1 MSNIVKLELEIN
13 VDELKDIINDSKD
26 LNDNEQLFS
35 NLVQFARAKKKI
47 NDLLDQIISIE
58 EDAKGLIKSK
68 AQALYGDGWQAIKGK
83 GYKISRSGTGAVYAV
98 LPDAKPPKEFIIVKE
113 SLDAKKIEAH
123 IKETGKLPK
132 GIDYNPSR
140 GTALR
145 ITVSD
150 DENN

>member
-1 MSNIVKLELEIN
+1 MSNTVKIELEIN
-13 VDELKDIINDSKD
+13 VDELRDVINDSKD
-26 LNDNEQLFS
+26 LNDNEQLFA

-58 EDAKGLIKSK
+58 EDAKGLIKSR

-83 GYKISRSGTGAVYAV
+83 GYKISRSSTGAVFSI
-98 LPDAKPPKEFIIVKE
+98 LPDAKVPKEFLVVKQ
-113 SLDAKKIEAH
+113 SLDSKLVEQH

-132 GIDYNPSR
+132 GIEYNAQR
-140 GTALR
+140 GTSLR

-150 DENN
+150 NE

>member
-13 VDELKDIINDSKD
+13 IDELRDIITESKD
-26 LNDNEQLFS
+26 LNDNEQLFN

-68 AQALYGDGWQAIKGK
+68 ALALYGNGWQAIKGK
-83 GYKISRSGTGAVYAV
+83 GYKISRSQTGAVFSV
-98 LPDAKPPKEFIIVKE
+98 LPDVKPPKDFLVVKE
-113 SLDAKKIEAH
+113 SLDSKKVEQF

-132 GIDYNPSR
+132 GIEYNPSR
-140 GTALR
+140 GSSLR
-145 ITVSD
+145 ITVAD
-150 DENN
+150 NEDN

>member
-83 GYKISRSGTGAVYAV
+83 GYKISRSGTGAVFAV

-132 GIDYNPSR
+132 GIDYSPNR
-140 GTALR
+140 GTMIR
-145 ITVSD
+145 VTI
-150 DENN
+150 NG